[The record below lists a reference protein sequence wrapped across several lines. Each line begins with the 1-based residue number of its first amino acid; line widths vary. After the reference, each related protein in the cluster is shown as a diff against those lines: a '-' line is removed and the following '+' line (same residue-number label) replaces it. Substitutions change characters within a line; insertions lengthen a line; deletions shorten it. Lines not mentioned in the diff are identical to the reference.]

1 LWSSGGT
8 GHIGEGPKEKLS
20 DLPKKEINV
29 DGVPDDHESRILA
42 ARERFLARKGKKWAS
57 LSLLMTMRVTFRL
70 LENDILFIKQRKEL
84 S

>member
-42 ARERFLARKGKKWAS
+42 ARERFLARKGKK
-57 LSLLMTMRVTFRL
+57 
-70 LENDILFIKQRKEL
+70 
-84 S
+84 